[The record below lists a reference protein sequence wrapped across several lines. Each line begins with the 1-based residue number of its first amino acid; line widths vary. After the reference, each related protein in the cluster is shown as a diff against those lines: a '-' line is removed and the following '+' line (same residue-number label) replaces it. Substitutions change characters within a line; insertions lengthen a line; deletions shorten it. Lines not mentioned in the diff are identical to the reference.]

1 MSGNDDDF
9 TAEELANFQGV
20 GDDEAKAI
28 ERYLKWAGQKENR
41 AASESRNRR
50 DSQPSPGGSPASG
63 LTLDG
68 LAAMVDSPKV
78 RSILKHLLAEAEA
91 SPPIPRKAAPKPGE
105 PAEPARKFRLL

>member
-1 MSGNDDDF
+1 MSGSDDEF
-9 TAEELANFQGV
+9 TAEELANFEAV

-28 ERYLKWAGQKENR
+28 ERFQKWAGQKANR
-41 AASESRNRR
+41 AVNANKSPK

-68 LAAMVDSPKV
+68 LAALVDNPKV
-78 RSILKHLLAEAEA
+78 RSILKHLLAEVEA

-105 PAEPARKFRLL
+105 PAESARKFRLL